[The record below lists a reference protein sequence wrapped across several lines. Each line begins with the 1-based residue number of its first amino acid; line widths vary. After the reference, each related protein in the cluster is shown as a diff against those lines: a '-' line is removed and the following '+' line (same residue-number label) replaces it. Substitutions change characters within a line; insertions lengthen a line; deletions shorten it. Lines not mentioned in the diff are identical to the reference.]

1 MKRPGFR
8 TLATA
13 LPAAERRR
21 SLVLSLLC
29 VVAGCSTPAL
39 RDGPPADPD
48 RAAAAAEPV
57 PKAEPRS
64 RYGNPVSYEV
74 HGRRYYT
81 LMDSEGFTE
90 RGVASWYGRKFHGRR
105 TSSGETY
112 DMYRM
117 TAAHKRLPLP
127 TYVEVTNLEN
137 GRKAIVKVN
146 DRGPFHGN
154 RIIDLSY
161 AAAVKIGIAE
171 AGTGLVE
178 IRALSPDGGPQP
190 RLTATAASREASSE
204 RARAD
209 TRLAAASGV
218 AAGGSNG
225 NPAAVESPGQARPAL
240 AKMYLQV
247 GAFDDFENAAR
258 LRDRVRAAVGAVVDI
273 ATAPGGVPPRYRVQ
287 VGPVASVDGA
297 DAMVEAVEALGI
309 VDHYFVT
316 D

>member
-8 TLATA
+8 TLATD
-13 LPAAERRR
+13 PAAAARPR
-21 SLVLSLLC
+21 SLMLTLLC
-29 VVAGCSTPAL
+29 VVAGCATPAL

-64 RYGNPVSYEV
+64 RYGNPASYKV

-81 LMDSEGFTE
+81 LTDSEGFTE

-127 TYVEVTNLEN
+127 TYVEVTNLDN

-178 IRALSPDGGPQP
+178 IRALSPGGGAQP
-190 RLTATAASREASSE
+190 RLAAAAGSREGSSE
-204 RARAD
+204 KAQGQPRV
-209 TRLAAASGV
+209 AAASGV
-218 AAGGSNG
+218 AAGGNG
-225 NPAAVESPGQARPAL
+225 NVAAAASPGQARSAL
-240 AKMYLQV
+240 TKMYLQV

-258 LRDRVRAAVGAVVDI
+258 LRDRVRAAVGSVVDI
-273 ATAPGGVPPRYRVQ
+273 ATAPGGAPPRYRVQ

-309 VDHYFVT
+309 VDHHFVT